1 MQCPACATRHSD
13 QPPGRA
19 GNQRTQE
26 PTDCGC
32 IHPAV
37 SAIEPGRLPRGAP
50 ERCCCLGRSANCTR
64 RGEPRRCSRVDCAHS
79 SKGAEKSVFEV
90 ITAKPPTERKRFST
104 RAAAP
109 LFLFFSLLRL
119 FFLFFFLFSAWRTR
133 SARATVSNT
142 HLHASTNTTTITKNR
157 RIQFAQTDRS
167 SLGHG
172 RLCCNSAAYAWFSAD
187 FNSSLRCPTSPLLI
201 VDDIVDTAPETR
213 TLHGSTQG
221 LCGTSNPG
229 REQQLEWSVRLQT
242 DQARQIPR
250 GS

>member
-1 MQCPACATRHSD
+1 MLLSGTVSELHSTWGA
-13 QPPGRA
+13 Q
-19 GNQRTQE
+19 TL
-26 PTDCGC
+26 
-32 IHPAV
+32 
-37 SAIEPGRLPRGAP
+37 LPRGLRSLF
-50 ERCCCLGRSANCTR
+50 ERCREVGF
-64 RGEPRRCSRVDCAHS
+64 RGYHGQAPN
-79 SKGAEKSVFEV
+79 GEKTVQHPSCR
-90 ITAKPPTERKRFST
+90 PPFS
-104 RAAAP
+104 
-109 LFLFFSLLRL
+109 FFSLLRL